1 MSIVVS
7 CWNLVVGTYLNIR
20 VVVLFVNYI
29 LPTDFGLFEW
39 LKFDIPRTC
48 FPKMWLCECLNCIN
62 IQYVLLR
69 IAIKVSPLMKGKWSQ
84 YENYWLSLFW
94 KWKMTSS
101 FYSFFYSFGNVR
113 LVLYHFYNPNSV
125 IFFIIRYSIPWLFS
139 LLCPSNIININTEM
153 FDKIQFLIALEKF

>member
-39 LKFDIPRTC
+39 LKLDIPRTC

-125 IFFIIRYSIPWLFS
+125 IFLLLLDIPFLGCFHCYVLQILLILILKCLIRFIF
-139 LLCPSNIININTEM
+139 
-153 FDKIQFLIALEKF
+153 